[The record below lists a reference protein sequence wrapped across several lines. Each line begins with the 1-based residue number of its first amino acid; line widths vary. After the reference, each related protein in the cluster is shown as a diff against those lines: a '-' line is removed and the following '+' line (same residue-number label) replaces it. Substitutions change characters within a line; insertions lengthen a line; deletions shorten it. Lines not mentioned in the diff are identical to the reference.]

1 MSQENRLTI
10 TKILTNLAGVLLLV
24 LGIIITYFS
33 IQAESGIPSPK
44 LFTPLGILVIIS
56 GTLLTAAWKG

>member
-1 MSQENRLTI
+1 MSRENNLAI
-10 TKILTNLAGVLLLV
+10 TKIMVNLLGVLLLI
-24 LGIIITYFS
+24 LGILITYFS

-56 GTLLTAAWKG
+56 GTILTVAWKG